1 MAVPT
6 PRTYVAAEF
15 ETATILNGDIRDT
28 ATFLLGPPHCYAYRA
43 TDVSI
48 PTSGVWALA
57 SLTGEL
63 YDSTTTMHSTASNQ
77 SRIIAAETG
86 LYTIKAHARFAANA
100 TGARGINIRKNAA
113 GDQTLGTDL
122 FFTFS
127 LPSSGNIG
135 YVFGSVDVQLNA
147 TDYVEMFVNQSSG
160 GALNLLGGV
169 TESFM
174 SARWVSKL

>member
-1 MAVPT
+1 
-6 PRTYVAAEF
+6 
-15 ETATILNGDIRDT
+15 
-28 ATFLLGPPHCYAYRA
+28 
-43 TDVSI
+43 
-48 PTSGVWALA
+48 
-57 SLTGEL
+57 
-63 YDSTTTMHSTASNQ
+63 MHSTASNQ

-147 TDYVEMFVNQSSG
+147 TDYIEMFVNQSSG